1 MRDKSAKATSKTRMG
16 VQIARTCREKF
27 NTKARGGMRIG
38 GREMRFTTVHRRLRT
53 VTEDTEEDG
62 VSLTQRREED
72 AKGCG
77 TEGVKGENK
86 YGWHEQFDG
95 LRRIRLKRG
104 C

>member
-1 MRDKSAKATSKTRMG
+1 MLKVERQDEGKRLTAETP
-16 VQIARTCREKF
+16 RTPS
-27 NTKARGGMRIG
+27 G

-62 VSLTQRREED
+62 VSLTQRREEE
-72 AKGCG
+72 GEMCQ
-77 TEGVKGENK
+77 TEGANGENK
-86 YGWHEQFDG
+86 CGWHEKFDG

>member
-1 MRDKSAKATSKTRMG
+1 MRS
-16 VQIARTCREKF
+16 
-27 NTKARGGMRIG
+27 G

-86 YGWHEQFDG
+86 YGLLPCPHVKEARWSGRD
-95 LRRIRLKRG
+95 KRG
-104 C
+104 DHELFSS